1 MNKRNQ
7 CLVADLSLLLVAVV
21 WGTGFPVTDIAMD
34 TIGPNQLLTIRFG
47 FAALI
52 LGLVFRKRLKG
63 TSAAELKAAAI
74 SSVLFWAG
82 FTTQTIGIQ
91 YTTASKASFL
101 TGVYVVLVPFLYWA
115 FSKRQPDKFNVVA
128 AFMTL
133 VGIYLF
139 TTSTGA
145 EILSFNSGDALV
157 LVCAVFFAS
166 QIIAIGY
173 FVKEKGIDPI
183 VLTVY
188 QFLFSFVLSLSM
200 IFAFGESGV
209 KQAVTGNAIG
219 SIAFLVVFSTVA
231 AFLTQNVAQKHT
243 TETHAAILM
252 SLEAVFGV
260 IMSVILLSDPF
271 TPQMVV
277 GCVIIFA
284 GIITAETKWSFLYK
298 KADPVKIADEAN

>member
-1 MNKRNQ
+1 MDKKKRS
-7 CLVADLSLLLVAVV
+7 LVADLSLLVVAIV
-21 WGTGFPVTDIAMD
+21 WGTGFPVTDIAML
-34 TIGPNQLLTIRFG
+34 TIGPNQLLSIRFG

-52 LGLVFRKRLKG
+52 LGLVFRKKLK
-63 TSAAELKAAAI
+63 TTTAVDLKAAAI
-74 SSVLFWAG
+74 SSILFWAG

-115 FSKRQPDKFNVVA
+115 FSKRRPDKFNVLA

-133 VGIYLF
+133 GGIYLF
-139 TTSTGA
+139 TTSKGA
-145 EILSFNSGDALV
+145 DILSFNNGDALV

-166 QIIAIGY
+166 QIIAVGY
-173 FVKEKGIDPI
+173 YVKEKGIDPI
-183 VLTVY
+183 ILTVY
-188 QFLFSFVLSLSM
+188 QFAFSFVLSLSM
-200 IFAFGESGV
+200 VFVFKEFGIKQPIDLTAIVSLVFLVIFS
-209 KQAVTGNAIG
+209 TI
-219 SIAFLVVFSTVA
+219 IAFLA
-231 AFLTQNVAQKHT
+231 QNVAQKHT

-284 GIITAETKWSFLYK
+284 GIITAETKWSFLRK
-298 KADPVKIADEAN
+298 SATPMERSCDL

>member
-1 MNKRNQ
+1 MDKKKKGMI
-7 CLVADLSLLLVAVV
+7 ADLSLLLVAVV
-21 WGTGFPVTDIAMD
+21 WGTGFPVTDIAMQ
-34 TIGPNQLLTIRFG
+34 TIGPNQLLSIRFG
-47 FAALI
+47 LAALI
-52 LGLVFRKRLKG
+52 LGLVFHKKIKK
-63 TSAAELKAAAI
+63 TTAVELKAAAV
-74 SSVLFWAG
+74 SSILFWAG

-115 FSKRQPDKFNVVA
+115 FSKRRPDKFNVIA

-133 VGIYLF
+133 GGIYLF
-139 TTSTGA
+139 TTSKGA
-145 EILSFNSGDALV
+145 DILSFNDGDALV
-157 LVCAVFFAS
+157 LVCALFFAS
-166 QIIAIGY
+166 QIIAVGY
-173 FVKEKGIDPI
+173 YVKEKGIDPI

-188 QFLFSFVLSLSM
+188 QFAFSFVLSLSM
-200 IFAFGESGV
+200 IFVFKEFKI
-209 KQAVTGNAIG
+209 KQALDLNAIG
-219 SIAFLVVFSTVA
+219 SIMFLVIFSTILAFLA
-231 AFLTQNVAQKHT
+231 QNVAQKHT

-284 GIITAETKWSFLYK
+284 GIITAETKWSFLRK
-298 KADPVKIADEAN
+298 TATPIKAVD